1 MKKTYEVS
9 TGAREWAK
17 HLRPFGKRL
26 ANKSTR
32 KIWRDRLKQIWKEM
46 NGTETEEAELG

>member
-1 MKKTYEVS
+1 MKKKTLPTS
-9 TGAREWAK
+9 DKAKEWAK

-32 KIWRDRLKQIWKEM
+32 RIGKKECT
-46 NGTETEEAELG
+46 NNA